1 MGKKTLES
9 VFITDLYMKCVS
21 EIMTSILGILHNE
34 LWVLCNN
41 VKLINVYE
49 ILSAIFSKHTTS
61 A

>member
-34 LWVLCNN
+34 PWVLCNN